1 MAGCRHLCKAA
12 DTKSPGMKRQNPQR
26 AFLYS
31 DLVTAL
37 RSRIAR
43 ALYTPGS
50 RLPSL
55 AALTKEF
62 GVSAITVRRALREL
76 TYEGLVQGHQGLGV
90 FVRTKPRIHRVLA
103 GDPDRTIG
111 DEIGRA
117 GFVPRLEEVDY
128 STIKANDDV
137 AARFGIRPGTNIF
150 CHQKLTFANDEPV
163 ALHVLHLRTALAR
176 KLRPELSKLFLF
188 ALLDKH
194 RIKIANLKCE
204 FSSTTLSA
212 EHARLF
218 HLPAGQPMMR
228 VDYTAFGTDGHPLL
242 LGLTICRPDRFVFE
256 VNLPRRTKARSSR
269 KPNSTFP
276 TLRG

>member
-1 MAGCRHLCKAA
+1 MRR
-12 DTKSPGMKRQNPQR
+12 MKHQIPKR

-43 ALYTPGS
+43 STYPPGS

-55 AALTKEF
+55 SELTKEF

-90 FVRTKPRIHRVLA
+90 FVKTKPRIHRVLA
-103 GDPDRTIG
+103 GDPDRSIG

-117 GFVPRLEEVDY
+117 GFTPRLEEIDHVV
-128 STIKANDDV
+128 IKADDDV
-137 AARFGIRPGTNIF
+137 AARLGVRSGTGVF
-150 CHQKLTFANDEPV
+150 RHQKLTFANDEPV
-163 ALHVLHLRTALAR
+163 ALHVLHLRPALAR
-176 KLRPELSKLFLF
+176 RLRPELSKLFIF

-194 RIKIANLKCE
+194 RIVIDNLKCE
-204 FSSTTLSA
+204 FSSTALSD

-218 HLPAGQPMMR
+218 QLPAGQPMMR
-228 VDYTAFGTDGHPLL
+228 VDYTATGDDGKPLL

-256 VNLPRRTKARSSR
+256 VNLPRRAKTHAPRKSR
-269 KPNSTFP
+269 
-276 TLRG
+276 